1 LAGAGIIMQRRD
13 LLANDIAEGHLKVL
27 LSDYKTQPRPRHVV
41 WLQNRRMT
49 PKLRVFIDYIIKLY
63 G

>member
-1 LAGAGIIMQRRD
+1 
-13 LLANDIAEGHLKVL
+13 L

>member
-1 LAGAGIIMQRRD
+1 
-13 LLANDIAEGHLKVL
+13 
-27 LSDYKTQPRPRHVV
+27 VV

-49 PKLRVFIDYIIKLY
+49 PKLRVFLDYIIKLY